1 MIHRPVL
8 ILLASALA
16 ACAPLHSAEQR
27 AQAEAQAEQ
36 AAQLLRAEAP
46 ASNAALAPWLVQ
58 QRARVAQARSVAQA
72 RYETEETAC
81 WRRFTVNDCLRSA
94 RLERRAALSALR
106 QQELTL
112 NEIERQRRTAE
123 RLRQLDEKQQGAS
136 GR

>member
-1 MIHRPVL
+1 MIHRSVL

-27 AQAEAQAEQ
+27 AQAEAHAEQ

-46 ASNAALAPWLVQ
+46 ANNDALAPWLAQ
-58 QRARVAQARSVAQA
+58 QRARVAQARSTAQT

-81 WRRFTVNDCLRSA
+81 WRRFAVNDCLRSA
-94 RLERRAALSALR
+94 RLERRAALSELR

-123 RLRQLDEKQQGAS
+123 RLRQLDEKQQRAT

>member
-1 MIHRPVL
+1 VIHRPVL

-36 AAQLLRAEAP
+36 AAQLLRAEVP
-46 ASNAALAPWLVQ
+46 ASSAALAPWLVQ
-58 QRARVAQARSVAQA
+58 QRARVAQARSVAQT

-81 WRRFTVNDCLRSA
+81 WRRFAVNDCLRSA
-94 RLERRAALSALR
+94 RLARRAALSELR

-123 RLRQLDEKQQGAS
+123 RLRQLDEKQQRAT